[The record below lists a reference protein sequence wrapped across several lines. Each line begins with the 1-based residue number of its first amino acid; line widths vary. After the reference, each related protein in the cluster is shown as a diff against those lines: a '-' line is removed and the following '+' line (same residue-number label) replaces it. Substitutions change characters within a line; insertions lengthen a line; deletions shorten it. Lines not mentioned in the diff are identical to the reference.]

1 MQECGLE
8 SKIVSVGKAGR
19 SADGGSVSIQVGG
32 LMWFGYYEG
41 TSRCDFFSAS
51 SKSSCVK
58 GLSLLSVCCV
68 CGCEPPDFM
77 DCERRP
83 TLDEGPGLMDSWVCW
98 RDSPTAGCQ
107 LLSPVLWSRG
117 IGDPTDTTHHL

>member
-1 MQECGLE
+1 M
-8 SKIVSVGKAGR
+8 VSVGQAGR
-19 SADGGSVSIQVGG
+19 SVDGGSAPIQVGG
-32 LMWFGYYEG
+32 LMWFGCYEG

-58 GLSLLSVCCV
+58 GWPALPLVLVCCV
-68 CGCEPPDFM
+68 CGREPPDFM

-98 RDSPTAGCQ
+98 RDSPTARRQ
-107 LLSPVLWSRG
+107 LLPPVL
-117 IGDPTDTTHHL
+117 